1 MIDLHTHSYFSDGSE
16 SPARVV
22 ELAKRAG
29 LSAIALTDHDRL
41 DGLEEA
47 SKKATELGITLVAG
61 CELSC
66 VWKFSSKE
74 KEVSCHMLIYFVDM
88 GIEPLSSEL
97 LRLQNDRDTRN
108 ERLIGKLNEL
118 GFEISIEEVSLMAK
132 GQGIGRPHFAQA
144 LVNHGYVQSV
154 QDAFDQILGST
165 GKAYIPKARLT
176 PEDAINLA
184 NASGGVA
191 VVAHPLFLVDNVKD
205 LVEPLREL
213 RSFGL
218 VGLESYYGRYT
229 KSERQA
235 LVSLARDLDL
245 VPTGG
250 SDYHG
255 SYKPDLNVGTGL
267 GDLKVPDQVLEELVS
282 RRAST

>member
-16 SPARVV
+16 SPSAVV
-22 ELAKRAG
+22 ELAKKAG

-41 DGLEEA
+41 DGLGEA
-47 SKKATELGITLVAG
+47 RVRASELGITLVPG

-66 VWKFSSKE
+66 VWKFSSRE
-74 KEVSCHMLIYFVDM
+74 KEVSCHMLIYFVEM
-88 GIEPLSSEL
+88 GTEPLSSEL

-118 GFEISIEEVSLMAK
+118 GFEISLEEVSLIAK

-144 LVNHGYVQSV
+144 LVNHGYVEGI
-154 QDAFDQILGST
+154 QDAFDQILGSS
-165 GKAYIPKARLT
+165 GIAYIPKARLT
-176 PEDAINLA
+176 PLDAINLA
-184 NASGGVA
+184 NASGGIA
-191 VVAHPLFLVDNVKD
+191 VVAHPLILVDSVKD
-205 LVEPLREL
+205 LIEPLKEL

-245 VPTGG
+245 VPSGG

-267 GDLKVPDQVLEELVS
+267 GDLLVPDQVLEELAG
-282 RRAST
+282 RRVGA